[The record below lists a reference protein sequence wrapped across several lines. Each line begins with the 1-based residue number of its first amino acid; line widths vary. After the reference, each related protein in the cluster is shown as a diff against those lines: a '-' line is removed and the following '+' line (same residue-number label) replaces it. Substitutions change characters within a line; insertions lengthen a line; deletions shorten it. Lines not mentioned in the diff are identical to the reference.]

1 MTQHL
6 LQAYEELQLLGASVS
21 IDGAE
26 LGPCDVHYTWT
37 APIRVAK
44 DGIYSQAGV
53 GKTVVKLPRT
63 ALCAVAQQQLRA
75 KPVVIVANNGESRLH
90 VAGAIFAA
98 QDDTCVRFEA
108 DSRTKPF
115 VMAKREL

>member
-6 LQAYEELQLLGASVS
+6 LQAYEELQLPDAHVT

-26 LGPCDVHYTWT
+26 LGPCTVHYTWT

-44 DGIYSQAGV
+44 DGIYSQSGV
-53 GKTVVKLPRT
+53 GKTVVKLPREI
-63 ALCAVAQQQLRA
+63 LCAVARQQLQAR
-75 KPVVIVANNGESRLH
+75 PVVIVANNGTARLH
-90 VAGAIFAA
+90 VAGAVIADPDGDNIQFM
-98 QDDTCVRFEA
+98 A

-115 VMAKREL
+115 VSAQRGL